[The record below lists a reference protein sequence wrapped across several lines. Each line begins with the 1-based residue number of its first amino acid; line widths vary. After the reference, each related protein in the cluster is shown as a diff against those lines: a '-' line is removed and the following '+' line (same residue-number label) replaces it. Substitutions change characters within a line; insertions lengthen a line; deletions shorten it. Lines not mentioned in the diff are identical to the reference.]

1 MGYYKVIL
9 TTEDYTEVL
18 RVWPTAYHLSCA
30 SQKSMS
36 FDCCLVSVVLDSI
49 KQPSAYVCREALGT
63 LVEPYLSLFRRFI
76 PTFSGMD
83 FSPIVALIVLQLV
96 ERLIWN
102 ILV

>member
-1 MGYYKVIL
+1 MFSLRLISLIVRLI
-9 TTEDYTEVL
+9 EVYEFL
-18 RVWPTAYHLSCA
+18 IAAWCLLSWIP
-30 SQKSMS
+30 SSSRQLMS
-36 FDCCLVSVVLDSI
+36 V
-49 KQPSAYVCREALGT
+49 REALGT

>member
-1 MGYYKVIL
+1 MCSLRLISLIVRLI
-9 TTEDYTEVL
+9 EVYEFL
-18 RVWPTAYHLSCA
+18 IAAWCLLSWIP
-30 SQKSMS
+30 SSSRQLMS
-36 FDCCLVSVVLDSI
+36 V
-49 KQPSAYVCREALGT
+49 REALGT

>member
-1 MGYYKVIL
+1 MRLI
-9 TTEDYTEVL
+9 EVYEFL
-18 RVWPTAYHLSCA
+18 IAAWCLLSWIP
-30 SQKSMS
+30 SSSRQLMS
-36 FDCCLVSVVLDSI
+36 V
-49 KQPSAYVCREALGT
+49 REALGT